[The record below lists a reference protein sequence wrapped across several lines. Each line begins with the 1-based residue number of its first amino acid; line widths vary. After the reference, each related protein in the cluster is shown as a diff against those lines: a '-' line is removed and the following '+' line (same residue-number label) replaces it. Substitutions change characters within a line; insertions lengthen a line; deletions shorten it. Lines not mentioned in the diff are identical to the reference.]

1 LLPHEKFFLST
12 ATALLPH
19 EKILFTTA
27 TASLPHEKLAT
38 AATLMFNFFGSSHRS
53 LGAIT

>member
-1 LLPHEKFFLST
+1 LLPHEKIFLST
-12 ATALLPH
+12 ATASLPH

-38 AATLMFNFFGSSHRS
+38 AATLAKILTKSSI
-53 LGAIT
+53 LDKYPD